1 MKLTGT
7 IKTIRFKGD
16 DGFYILVITSG
27 MVDTVAVGVFPKVA
41 EGEFVVLEGEYINH
55 PKFGSQFKAVKLQKE
70 EPKSKDAL
78 IRYLGS
84 GLFKGVGEVSAKR
97 IVEAFGE
104 DSLKVIQER
113 PHLLAKIKGFSKA
126 KATAISEDYNK
137 NKVLQ
142 EAVIY
147 LQEKGITINMALK
160 IYKEYEKDTVVIVEK
175 NPYKLIED
183 IHGIGFLTA
192 DRIAFSV
199 GIQKDSPFRVR
210 AAIVHCLK
218 EAVDRN
224 GHTYLTIEEICE
236 AVEKLIGESNK
247 VLSMI
252 EELASFQKVKKVM
265 LPSLDEAIFLKGVYQ
280 AEHGSATKLVG
291 LIKNGGATITNKDK
305 NNPVRER
312 SALPHGDTS
321 PVGDRGSAVRSP
333 TDKNSS
339 NVQLPPINPQSPN
352 ETETDKL
359 IFDYQTQYSIEFN
372 DEQKTAIKLALTGGV
387 SVITGGPGTGK
398 TTIIKCLLNL
408 FNRNGLE
415 CLLLAPTGRAAKRMS
430 ESTGENAYT
439 IHRALASNNGGQIGT
454 FSMGKALKYD
464 GKQLDSDVVIIDEM
478 SMVDVFVLYSLLS
491 SIRDGTKIIMLGDS
505 DQLPSVGAGNC
516 LKDILSKVQGV
527 RLEQIYRQAKES
539 RIITNAH
546 LINKG
551 LMPVLDARNGTGD
564 PSAPLRSAQDDKPLM
579 ASNAYPNE
587 PTNHQPPTTKND
599 FFFVKEKFPAKM
611 AALACDL
618 VSVRLPKYLGIT
630 PDKIQVLSP
639 MKNGEAGTINL
650 NRLLSQTINKGDKPK
665 LQIGDSVVLKEG
677 DKVMQIS
684 NNYNLEWTKDGEI
697 GQGVFNGDMGTIV
710 AVSNEPRQ
718 AEVLFEDGRRAIYDS
733 NLDEIILAYAITVH
747 KSQGSEYDAIVITL
761 PMSSPMILTRNLLYT
776 AITRAKKMVVI
787 VGEDWTV
794 KKMVDNDY
802 IAKRNSALGHFIDKA
817 TKEYDRL
824 FGSGED

>member
-1 MKLTGT
+1 VKLTGT

-16 DGFYILVITSG
+16 DGFHILVITSG
-27 MVDTVAVGVFPKVA
+27 LVDTVAVGFFPKVA
-41 EGEFVVLEGEYINH
+41 EGEYVVLEGEYVNH
-55 PKFGSQFKAVKLQKE
+55 PKFGSQFKATKLQKE

-142 EAVIY
+142 EAIIY

-199 GIQKDSPFRVR
+199 GIEKDSPFRVR

-236 AVEKLIGESNK
+236 AVEKLIGESDK
-247 VLSMI
+247 LLDMI
-252 EELASFQKVKKVM
+252 EELASFQKIKKVI
-265 LPSLDEAIFLKGVYQ
+265 LPSMDEAIFLKGVYQ
-280 AEHGSATKLVG
+280 AEHGSATKLVS
-291 LIKNGGATITNKDK
+291 LIKSGVAEEEANIEKD
-305 NNPVRER
+305 
-312 SALPHGDTS
+312 
-321 PVGDRGSAVRSP
+321 
-333 TDKNSS
+333 
-339 NVQLPPINPQSPN
+339 
-352 ETETDKL
+352 
-359 IFDYQTQYSIEFN
+359 IFDYETQYSIEFN
-372 DEQKTAIKLALTGGV
+372 AEQKTAIKLALVSGV
-387 SVITGGPGTGK
+387 CVITGGPGTGK

-408 FNRNGLE
+408 FNRNGSE

-430 ESTGENAYT
+430 ESTGENAFT
-439 IHRALASNNGGQIGT
+439 IHRALASNNGNQIGT
-454 FSMGKALKYD
+454 FSIGKAIRGD
-464 GKQLDSDVVIIDEM
+464 NKQLDSDVIIIDEM
-478 SMVDVFVLYSLLS
+478 SMVDVFVLSSLLG

-516 LKDILSKVQGV
+516 LKDILSKVKGI
-527 RLEQIYRQAKES
+527 RLTQIYRQAKES

-551 LMPVLDARNGTGD
+551 IMPMLEGT
-564 PSAPLRSAQDDKPLM
+564 
-579 ASNAYPNE
+579 
-587 PTNHQPPTTKND
+587 PTNQSPITPAKND

-618 VSVRLPKYLGIT
+618 VSNRLPKYLGIT

-639 MKNGEAGTINL
+639 MKNGEAGTLNL

-665 LQIGDSVVLKEG
+665 IVVGDTVLKEG

-684 NNYNLEWTKDGEI
+684 NNYNLEWERDGEI
-697 GQGVFNGDMGTIV
+697 GQGVFNGDMGVIV
-710 AVSNEPRQ
+710 SVSNEPRQ

-733 NLDEIILAYAITVH
+733 NLEEIILAYAITVH
-747 KSQGSEYDAIVITL
+747 KSQGSEYDAVVITL

-776 AITRAKKMVVI
+776 AITRAKKLVLI
-787 VGEDWTV
+787 VGEDYTV
-794 KKMVDNDY
+794 KRMVDNDY
-802 IAKRNSALGHFIDKA
+802 IAKRNSALGYFIDKA
-817 TKEYDRL
+817 AKEYDKL
-824 FGSGED
+824 FGNDEE